1 MVVNPAKIA
10 TTTPTSERAISA
22 HTLISIVATH
32 IPIDLLSIFFVLFL
46 EFFANL
52 GVSFLELLLKV
63 LNLSK
68 DVIGL
73 CLQFNEVH
81 SIYFKVN
88 LLNYCQ
94 IQLSCHPIINPII
107 YRHCRLVAPSNIVS
121 TINGKIPSSYLL
133 AL

>member
-1 MVVNPAKIA
+1 MVVNPAKMA
-10 TTTPTSERAISA
+10 TTTPTSLSAISA
-22 HTLISIVATH
+22 QSLISMVAKH
-32 IPIDLLSIFFVLFL
+32 IPIDLLSIFFVIFL

-73 CLQFNEVH
+73 CLQFYKCH

-94 IQLSCHPIINPII
+94 IQLPRHPIINPVIN
-107 YRHCRLVAPSNIVS
+107 RHCRLVAPSDVVR
-121 TINGKIPSSYLL
+121 TINGQIPSSYLL